1 MREPKPKRF
10 ISRTCNACGGVLVA
24 PPQGDDRRHNC
35 LTVKGEL
42 CAELPEVCWQF
53 RDHRFVR
60 DVLCTVRA
68 YPPKSPKSNA
78 AHHKRVQIALDI
90 LNQTDACNINELNAN
105 KLISKYG
112 RAAMFAFIERLPG
125 DSVLRTDMT
134 PVFAS
139 AGHRHDQEATHSPT
153 CRRIRVP
160 IALPADFEQ
169 AVQLYAEKSA
179 RVRQIKIQRGHRYSG
194 WTVKRREVEARY
206 FCEFLVRQ
214 GLQFWPEVSQHH
226 LDMYVD
232 ETNRGTGGNVFTFL
246 QFVRQNNRMTQRFVR
261 PKTRLKPPAEAML
274 DLDAVPNVLQRVVVC
289 ADAQVAVAALFLAL
303 FGQRVARSAELC
315 LGNFRERGEKLEA
328 MFAEE
333 WTPLDLLTTRFL
345 RKLYPSIGVTPSE
358 QAGTLL
364 FTYPLRKLRH
374 AVAKVVAVP
383 LKPLRLTAIANII
396 RSGVTDRGAISRILG
411 VSMPTLAYIE
421 KAFQWDLQMT
431 VDPEI
436 VKTRNEVIR
445 GERTE

>member
-1 MREPKPKRF
+1 MQKPNRLT
-10 ISRTCNACGGVLVA
+10 SRTCNACGDVFIA
-24 PPQGDDRRHNC
+24 PTQGDDRRHNC
-35 LTVKGEL
+35 LTVKGGEL
-42 CAELPEVCWQF
+42 CSKLPGACWQF

-68 YPPKSPKSNA
+68 YPPKSKKMNA

-90 LNQTDACNINELNAN
+90 LNQTDACGINESNAN
-105 KLISKYG
+105 KLIIKYG
-112 RAAMFAFIERLPG
+112 RAAMFAFIERLPV

-139 AGHRHDQEATHSPT
+139 VGHRYDQEATHSPT
-153 CRRIRVP
+153 HRRARVQ

-179 RVRQIKIQRGHRYSG
+179 RIKQIKIRRGHRYSES
-194 WTVKRREVEARY
+194 TVRRRGVEARY

-232 ETNRGTGGNVFTFL
+232 KTNRCTGGNAFTFL
-246 QFVRQNNRMTQRFVR
+246 QFVRQNNRMTQRFIR
-261 PKTRLKPPAEAML
+261 PKIRLKPPAEAML
-274 DLDAVPNVLQRVVVC
+274 DSDAVPGVLRRIVVYP
-289 ADAQVAVAALFLAL
+289 DAQVAVAALFLTL
-303 FGQRVARSAELC
+303 FGQMVARSAELR

-328 MFAEE
+328 LFAEE
-333 WTPLDLLTTRFL
+333 WTPLDVLTTRFL
-345 RKLYPSIGVTPSE
+345 RKLNPSIGVAPPE
-358 QAGTLL
+358 QADTLL
-364 FTYPLRKLRH
+364 FTYPLRKLRDL
-374 AVAKVVAVP
+374 VAKVVAVP
-383 LKPLRLTAIANII
+383 LKPLRMTAIANII

-411 VSMPTLAYIE
+411 ASMPTLAYIE
-421 KAFQWDLQMT
+421 KAFEWDLQMT
-431 VDPEI
+431 VEPEI
-436 VKTRNEVIR
+436 VKARNEVIR

>member
-1 MREPKPKRF
+1 MQKPNRLT
-10 ISRTCNACGGVLVA
+10 SRTCNACGDVFIA
-24 PPQGDDRRHNC
+24 PIQGDDRRHNC
-35 LTVKGEL
+35 LTVKGGEL
-42 CAELPEVCWQF
+42 CSKLPGACWQF

-68 YPPKSPKSNA
+68 YPPKSKKMNA

-90 LNQTDACNINELNAN
+90 LNQTDACGINESNAN
-105 KLISKYG
+105 KLIIKYG

-139 AGHRHDQEATHSPT
+139 VGHRYDQATHSPT
-153 CRRIRVP
+153 HRRPRVQ
-160 IALPADFEQ
+160 IALPVDFEQ

-179 RVRQIKIQRGHRYSG
+179 RIKQIKIRRGHLYSES
-194 WTVKRREVEARY
+194 TVRRRGAEARY

-232 ETNRGTGGNVFTFL
+232 ETNRCTGGNAFTFL
-246 QFVRQNNRMTQRFVR
+246 QFMRQNNRMTQRFIR
-261 PKTRLKPPAEAML
+261 PKIRLKPPAEAML
-274 DLDAVPNVLQRVVVC
+274 DSDAVPGVLRRIVVYP
-289 ADAQVAVAALFLAL
+289 DAQVAVAALFLTL
-303 FGQRVARSAELC
+303 FGQMVARSAELR

-328 MFAEE
+328 LFAEE
-333 WTPLDLLTTRFL
+333 WTPLDVLTTLFL
-345 RKLYPSIGVTPSE
+345 RKLNPSIGVTLPE
-358 QAGTLL
+358 QADTLL
-364 FTYPLRKLRH
+364 FTYPLRKLRDL
-374 AVAKVVAVP
+374 VAKVVAVP
-383 LKPLRLTAIANII
+383 LKPLRMTAIANII

-411 VSMPTLAYIE
+411 ASMPTLAYIE
-421 KAFQWDLQMT
+421 KAFEWDLQMT
-431 VDPEI
+431 VEPEI
-436 VKTRNEVIR
+436 VKARNEVIR